1 MRPHHFA
8 IEPGLSGGGVRRNA
22 EEADG
27 RDGEMAERLNAAV
40 LKTAEPSRVP
50 WVRIPLSPPAS
61 TPESTAFTQ
70 AQVERQVGT
79 SVLAKADA
87 LTEVMLELFR

>member
-1 MRPHHFA
+1 MLLRVPFGF
-8 IEPGLSGGGVRRNA
+8 PGGGVRRNA

-50 WVRIPLSPPAS
+50 WVRIPLSPPGIAGIV
-61 TPESTAFTQ
+61 PESGAR
-70 AQVERQVGT
+70 V
-79 SVLAKADA
+79 KASLGEA
-87 LTEVMLELFR
+87 RRLLGAPTTEVCRAVRF

>member
-1 MRPHHFA
+1 MILRRLESKGSVRFFA
-8 IEPGLSGGGVRRNA
+8 LYLQFSGGGDRFDA

-50 WVRIPLSPPAS
+50 WVRIPLSPPAVQS
-61 TPESTAFTQ
+61 SSDGG
-70 AQVERQVGT
+70 RN
-79 SVLAKADA
+79 
-87 LTEVMLELFR
+87 